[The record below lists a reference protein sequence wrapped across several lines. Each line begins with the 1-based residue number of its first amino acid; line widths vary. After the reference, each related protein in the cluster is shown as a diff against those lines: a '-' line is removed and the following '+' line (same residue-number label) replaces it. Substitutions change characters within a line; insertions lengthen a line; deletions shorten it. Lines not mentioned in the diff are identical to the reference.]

1 MFPRRILL
9 SGGGIR
15 GLAHIGALQ
24 ELERN
29 GMLKGVIEWIG
40 VSAGSILSLMLVIGY
55 TLNELKHFCEL
66 FDFSNIIDLDDATS
80 LIFKLGIDTGEKMK
94 RLLDAL
100 LKEKGYSNDVTF
112 SDLELR
118 GLPRLKIFATDL
130 NRAEYKVFSYS
141 MTPTYKVVDAI
152 RASSS
157 LPFYF
162 QPVIDVEGG
171 NILIDGGVISN
182 FPLLYMT
189 EQERKETIGL
199 NLKKRVDPAANLEF
213 MDFLYRPMLIGWREN
228 CNLEESLFSNNCIT
242 IETRIIN
249 PLAFNLNKEDKE
261 ELFTEGQNAVKKFLK
276 KYMPVRRWSVS

>member
-1 MFPRRILL
+1 
-9 SGGGIR
+9 
-15 GLAHIGALQ
+15 
-24 ELERN
+24 
-29 GMLKGVIEWIG
+29 
-40 VSAGSILSLMLVIGY
+40 
-55 TLNELKHFCEL
+55 LKHFCEL